1 MMGSVGAERLPGGLP
16 EAPQCPFCEGSNTE
30 LMNAFGSQLSVSTY
44 WCTECRSPFELMKWR
59 GTTEKSSGD
68 VNAEPDAFTE

>member
-1 MMGSVGAERLPGGLP
+1 MRNSVGAERLPGGLP
-16 EAPQCPFCEGSNTE
+16 EAPQCPFCQGSSTE

-59 GTTEKSSGD
+59 GVRGKSPED
-68 VNAEPDAFTE
+68 VNEEADASTE